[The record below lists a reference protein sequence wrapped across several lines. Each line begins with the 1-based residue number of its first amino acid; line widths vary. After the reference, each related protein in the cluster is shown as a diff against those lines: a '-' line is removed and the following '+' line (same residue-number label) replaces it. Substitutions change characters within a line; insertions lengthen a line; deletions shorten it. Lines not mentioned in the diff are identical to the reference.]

1 MKNKRKLGFHIP
13 KILQILKRFIRGK
26 IFNKN
31 LLFLRSGVIAT
42 FLGVGTSKNLSTK
55 YVLPVF
61 LWRTSCL
68 EFGKVNFQ
76 VSCTNTTIWVY
87 CLLNCAK
94 NGQLHTRKK
103 ALPLGTRPQQ
113 CKPGRL
119 LAHRCL

>member
-68 EFGKVNFQ
+68 EFGKVNYFKCLVLIQ
-76 VSCTNTTIWVY
+76 PYGSSIVY
-87 CLLNCAK
+87 
-94 NGQLHTRKK
+94 
-103 ALPLGTRPQQ
+103 
-113 CKPGRL
+113 
-119 LAHRCL
+119 